1 LERRRPR
8 WPSFANGSD
17 AIPRAGN
24 LDTGFQEFQFPRHPR
39 QDERQDRRIR
49 IAWVAESCR
58 RRRRI
63 DRTSS
68 SRVSMSQDVDPTGV
82 NLTQSIA
89 RHPGDETS
97 RRSRSSRLVRRCQ
110 VFTTINSESYWC
122 DVDRPSRP
130 TRPRRRDRS
139 SRSRRDGSSR
149 GRRSRLR
156 RRRRLCRYSRRIR
169 RCGHRLRRSGRS
181 PSSRRSRSTR
191 PRCRTRS
198 RRFSRSR
205 GGRRGCRVR
214 PNAARAA
221 RSPPPRRISKGR
233 HP

>member
-139 SRSRRDGSSR
+139 SRSWRDGSSR
-149 GRRSRLR
+149 SR
-156 RRRRLCRYSRRIR
+156 RRRGRRLCRYSRRIR